1 MNSKDF
7 VPHNIALEMKSLG
20 FNEPCFG
27 RWLIITEWGTPTGE
41 IRLQIGA
48 KAEDY
53 DKEQFHA
60 PTFSQCFRWF
70 REKHGMCGHIKPEN
84 NEEDAVVWEYVILT
98 IENDLTGLMNVSEVC
113 FTLRKSG
120 YALPEEAELACLIKL
135 IEIVKQ
141 QSNEN

>member
-70 REKHGMCGHIKPEN
+70 REKHMLSSGVYNSDIGKYFYAILQNGRIVKA
-84 NEEDAVVWEYVILT
+84 NESSITYE
-98 IENDLTGLMNVSEVC
+98 G
-113 FTLRKSG
+113 
-120 YALPEEAELACLIKL
+120 AELDCLIKL